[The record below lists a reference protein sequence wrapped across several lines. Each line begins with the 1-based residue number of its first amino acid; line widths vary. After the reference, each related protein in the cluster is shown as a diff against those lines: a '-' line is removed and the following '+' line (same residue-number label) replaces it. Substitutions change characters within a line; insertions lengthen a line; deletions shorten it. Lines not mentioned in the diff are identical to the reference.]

1 MQSEEGQL
9 TWIGNAVMAQI
20 RGYQSSPDEC
30 NSRQTMHLSR
40 MFQEEVV
47 GETPGPCPLSAANG
61 DNSIAGMGNGD
72 KSTKFAFMEHRHF
85 EHSETFECEKEDCG
99 GLDSHLEFPEWDWT
113 RSSTGFLLCESRFN
127 FYSLRYL
134 SKQKC
139 QTCDLN
145 RI

>member
-1 MQSEEGQL
+1 
-9 TWIGNAVMAQI
+9 
-20 RGYQSSPDEC
+20 
-30 NSRQTMHLSR
+30 
-40 MFQEEVV
+40 
-47 GETPGPCPLSAANG
+47 
-61 DNSIAGMGNGD
+61 
-72 KSTKFAFMEHRHF
+72 
-85 EHSETFECEKEDCG
+85 
-99 GLDSHLEFPEWDWT
+99 LEFPEWDWT